1 MSVCFKQCYAPVIAS
16 IMRSKNRVFVVQEQ
30 MYPSYVVAIYFGAA
44 TMSLFATETVV
55 KI

>member
-1 MSVCFKQCYAPVIAS
+1 MSVYLKQCYAPVIAY
-16 IMRSKNRVFVVQEQ
+16 IKRSKNRVFVVQEQ
-30 MYPSYVVAIYFGAA
+30 MYLSYVVVFYFGAA